1 MAEMFQKEIGTIL
14 DELDAGSLSTS
25 EPTNSLSEYQKL
37 IGNTGTSQ
45 STGAYKSQDTF
56 TGRVGKSFD
65 EAQLNFFG
73 GLKVYGDELNL
84 DFLKDIANSGIETQ
98 KEDISKYKPSERS
111 ASFTK
116 GIDEVSDLYN
126 EEGLSSAID
135 RGALLAKDMVATALG
150 SFGLTGAAVLAGA
163 AAAPITG
170 GASLLVAPFLV
181 GAAQGTGGVYE
192 EAKKIG
198 ASEEN
203 ARDYAMAGGAVIG
216 ALDRIGAASVLSGLV
231 KNFGKDQVKKV
242 LAKDV
247 GEEAAETAL
256 GQALKIG
263 QTTAKGAAK
272 GGVSEGITEGLQ
284 EQTQI
289 SFAGMS
295 ADEGLFP
302 YKTDENINR
311 LLDAVALGIAGGAPI
326 RGVTENF
333 APKERYVPM
342 KLAEEIKK
350 ENEKL
355 LNSVNDADTE
365 ISKRASDTD
374 TFQEGFIGAA
384 RKLVAKSTSPL
395 INLAERSDL
404 GSKLKNA
411 FDTQPD
417 VKAETTAK
425 FINKYNNILKE
436 NDLIRSVKL
445 PFQSPVSKKDNKELS
460 KALFNESTY
469 TSPDVRIDKAA
480 KQIRNL
486 LGQIDEEG
494 ITLTSQSLN
503 DAIVNNKQTLNEIS
517 KAVQK
522 GAITEEQANGIYYSA
537 FNSVKE
543 NFNETLKGLGEPT
556 PENVQTA
563 LAEVQSKNP
572 QYKILQ
578 NAELKKPKYTGLF
591 QELLDQGIDIN
602 FEADYLPVSYKLS
615 TKAQRKLA
623 KEVLIKAGMEPSSID
638 RFIENLK
645 DTDYQSRPMVKD
657 LSWEYDS
664 EGRKTVAKREAFE
677 ESRTLPKKARD
688 ALFDAGLVEDNASAV
703 LTSHFLNVGNRIGNQ
718 KITDAVNKLFTESP
732 ESVTKG
738 EFKRIKDLHKAIN
751 GKWQIQD
758 ESLRKISNFS
768 RAVGYISTM
777 ALSAFTALSEPF
789 IIFSSL
795 SPKHALPLTV
805 KTLGI
810 GFRRALRSILPK
822 ISKTEMEKNFENIL
836 QGLDGSLAERFNEI
850 EGFTTSKKVT
860 NTFFKLTLLTEVT
873 QLSRYMAYSAMRN
886 NLLDDAIRAQA
897 DNSLSKPTVDGNKAA
912 SRLQKIYGIA
922 NPKTNKTLTEW
933 IESGG
938 KDNPTLINR
947 ALSKAVDDNIMA
959 PNTVN
964 KPLLMSNPNYALIF
978 QLKAF
983 LTVFGNTVGF
993 RIWRD
998 ITTPMY
1004 GGKAGGLPKNPEA
1017 AVKAALSLA
1026 MIMTVA
1032 AAAQAMKDEIRYG
1045 DEDSPF
1051 DDKEGGA
1058 MLLHLLMNT
1067 GIFGAATF
1075 LKDMIDA
1082 SEYGSSP
1089 LAVLLGPVPAKISDL
1104 ISGLA
1109 SSNPRTVARSIT
1121 STVPLLGN
1129 IPIANSLRG
1138 DIVDSLEDTLV
1149 DVGYER
1155 KLSTGGRIGY
1165 RAEGRQ
1171 VVQRADGGQVAGGK
1185 NVMLFNPEKSFIP
1198 VFDPDRSKGKGFRKG
1213 GAIYNLRK
1221 RSQTKKL
1228 AEGGSIKEP
1237 VKYKDEDGNWKT
1249 YTNEEMLQWDT
1260 VIGAD
1265 TTTEGSG
1272 SALYDAATEGKLA
1285 SYLSGEAKDAYNFL
1299 KDYDYSDLDIMDTL
1313 QKGGTAMLTG
1323 IADSIKLGIDAST
1336 KAVAGQEYNPN
1347 AVLEPVL
1354 GAGAGSAMFS
1364 APKGALRVFG
1374 GLPIN
1379 PNKEIPKSLKN
1390 SSGIKGAAGQSV
1402 DNLFSGDN
1410 NVVGFHGTVGDTM
1423 ATTKFNTELLN
1434 KADQFLGEG
1443 LYITIDPNI
1452 AVEYANMRA
1461 FNKDLLGLPKSTE
1474 QLLDSRGK
1482 NDGSTYAK
1490 TISDNKI
1497 VTTTS
1502 IIKGKD
1508 VDGNYMARGQ
1518 NVLPVNL
1525 SKLEKTYLVKN
1536 DKDRKWVLSNIDKL
1550 KKAGYDSVAF
1560 DNFSDRSKQIVVF
1573 PEHVYKVQKLSN
1585 EDIPLGGK
1593 KLTSKEEGFRKG
1605 GAIYNL
1611 RKRSQTKK
1619 LAEGGS
1625 IKEPESKDVANKPT
1639 NEEML
1644 QWDTVIGA
1652 DTTTEG
1658 SGSGAY
1664 DAATEGKLASY
1675 LSGEAKDAYNFLKN
1689 YDYSDIDIMDT
1700 LQKGG
1705 TAMLTG
1711 IADSI
1716 KSGVDAST
1724 KAVAGQEYN
1733 PNAVLEPVVGAGTG
1747 SAMFS
1752 APKGALRVFGG
1763 KNATSMKGGE
1773 APEWKKAESMIEEG
1787 KSPENIHKETGL
1799 YLASDN
1805 KLRYEIPDNKAQ
1817 LNTEKVDDMLSWI
1830 KRGKPGR
1837 RTDVSNVL
1845 THSDLYEE
1853 YPELRDIDL
1862 VLRPL
1867 REGEGAKG
1875 GHWDSYNNE
1884 IVAITDENGNIDK
1897 DYLLSTLI
1905 HELDHAAHSRE
1916 GIDFN
1921 SGWSSLAANQ
1931 VRRANKPLM
1940 DASGI
1945 LYNSEQMMEAKDL
1958 PDLLSMISN
1967 SNSASLNSEPVQ
1979 EAIKELLSKT
1989 IKSDKNRIGDFSK
2002 DNLVVNPERSYKSK
2016 NESETTYELKD
2027 GKGYIT
2033 EFKYKDEDGNWNTYI
2048 GGEVN
2053 NPMGVETSYN
2063 GGTIRIGDM
2072 DLNSFD
2078 DLEKWNKDYYEN
2090 VRLDLERALRNR
2102 PTDMLSSFLENKYY
2116 EADRIAGKF
2125 ELMYH
2130 KNFGEVL
2137 ARTSE
2142 DRANMTKAE
2151 RSATFPENNMDVK
2164 RNDQLIGK
2172 NRTDFEESLTPEEN
2186 KAWRKSMKTLQ
2197 NQRVGM
2203 SKEKKGFKKGGA
2215 IYNLQK
2221 RVGKK

>member
-1 MAEMFQKEIGTIL
+1 MAEMLQKEIGTIL

-73 GLKVYGDELNL
+73 GLKVYGDELDL

-126 EEGLSSAID
+126 EEGLSSAIE

-170 GASLLVAPFLV
+170 GSSLLVAPFLV
-181 GAAQGTGGVYE
+181 GGAQGTGAVYE
-192 EAKKIG
+192 EAKKLG
-198 ASEEN
+198 ASEKDSRE
-203 ARDYAMAGGAVIG
+203 YAIAGGAVIG

-231 KNFGKDQVKKV
+231 KNFGKDEVKKV

-263 QTTAKGAAK
+263 LTTAKGAAK
-272 GGVSEGITEGLQ
+272 GGISEGITEGFQ

-289 SFAGMS
+289 SFAGMA

-302 YKTDENINR
+302 YKADENINR
-311 LLDAVALGIAGGAPI
+311 LLDAAALGIAGGAPI

-404 GSKLKNA
+404 GSKVKNA

-436 NDLIRSVKL
+436 NNLIRSVKL

-522 GAITEEQANGIYYSA
+522 GAITEEQANGTYYSA

-543 NFNETLKGLGEPT
+543 NFNEILKGLGEPT

-602 FEADYLPVSYKLS
+602 FETDYLPVSYKLS

-623 KEVLIKAGMEPSSID
+623 KEVLIKAGMKPSSID

-645 DTDYQSRPMVKD
+645 DTDYQSQPMVKD

-664 EGRKTVAKREAFE
+664 EGRKTVAKKEAFE

-768 RAVGYISTM
+768 RAAGYISTM

-795 SPKHALPLTV
+795 SPKHVLPLTV

-1082 SEYGSSP
+1082 SENGSSP
-1089 LAVLLGPVPAKISDL
+1089 LAVLLGPIPAKISDL

-1109 SSNPRTVARSIT
+1109 SSNPRTVARNIT

-1149 DVGYER
+1149 NVGYER
-1155 KLSTGGRIGY
+1155 KLSTGGRISY
-1165 RAEGRQ
+1165 RAEG
-1171 VVQRADGGQVAGGK
+1171 GQVSEED
-1185 NVMLFNPEKSFIP
+1185 PSFY
-1198 VFDPDRSKGKGFRKG
+1198 SK
-1213 GAIYNLRK
+1213 
-1221 RSQTKKL
+1221 
-1228 AEGGSIKEP
+1228 
-1237 VKYKDEDGNWKT
+1237 
-1249 YTNEEMLQWDT
+1249 
-1260 VIGAD
+1260 
-1265 TTTEGSG
+1265 
-1272 SALYDAATEGKLA
+1272 
-1285 SYLSGEAKDAYNFL
+1285 
-1299 KDYDYSDLDIMDTL
+1299 
-1313 QKGGTAMLTG
+1313 
-1323 IADSIKLGIDAST
+1323 
-1336 KAVAGQEYNPN
+1336 
-1347 AVLEPVL
+1347 
-1354 GAGAGSAMFS
+1354 
-1364 APKGALRVFG
+1364 
-1374 GLPIN
+1374 
-1379 PNKEIPKSLKN
+1379 
-1390 SSGIKGAAGQSV
+1390 
-1402 DNLFSGDN
+1402 
-1410 NVVGFHGTVGDTM
+1410 
-1423 ATTKFNTELLN
+1423 
-1434 KADQFLGEG
+1434 
-1443 LYITIDPNI
+1443 
-1452 AVEYANMRA
+1452 
-1461 FNKDLLGLPKSTE
+1461 
-1474 QLLDSRGK
+1474 
-1482 NDGSTYAK
+1482 
-1490 TISDNKI
+1490 
-1497 VTTTS
+1497 
-1502 IIKGKD
+1502 
-1508 VDGNYMARGQ
+1508 
-1518 NVLPVNL
+1518 LPVNIRTFL
-1525 SKLEKTYLVKN
+1525 DTVTGSKETITEKDFTPEDLEWLRDEYEKKKALNTIKEDRLKSELMSLPKTGVQYSEPKDMDKYKQFITENPEGAINIGNLNDTTYERRDDLTKKVESYEKTKGKTAMSPSDYASDTYDHEGNWVKSIEQSFN
-1536 DKDRKWVLSNIDKL
+1536 DPSYRVGTTLSQFIVEQQEDGSVLIIDKYDWT
-1550 KKAGYDSVAF
+1550 KK
-1560 DNFSDRSKQIVVF
+1560 
-1573 PEHVYKVQKLSN
+1573 PEKLSLL
-1585 EDIPLGGK
+1585 DYLG
-1593 KLTSKEEGFRKG
+1593 
-1605 GAIYNL
+1605 
-1611 RKRSQTKK
+1611 
-1619 LAEGGS
+1619 
-1625 IKEPESKDVANKPT
+1625 
-1639 NEEML
+1639 
-1644 QWDTVIGA
+1644 
-1652 DTTTEG
+1652 
-1658 SGSGAY
+1658 
-1664 DAATEGKLASY
+1664 
-1675 LSGEAKDAYNFLKN
+1675 
-1689 YDYSDIDIMDT
+1689 
-1700 LQKGG
+1700 
-1705 TAMLTG
+1705 
-1711 IADSI
+1711 
-1716 KSGVDAST
+1716 
-1724 KAVAGQEYN
+1724 AVR
-1733 PNAVLEPVVGAGTG
+1733 AV
-1747 SAMFS
+1747 
-1752 APKGALRVFGG
+1752 
-1763 KNATSMKGGE
+1763 
-1773 APEWKKAESMIEEG
+1773 
-1787 KSPENIHKETGL
+1787 KSPEQLGNLFIRMFKPET
-1799 YLASDN
+1799 A
-1805 KLRYEIPDNKAQ
+1805 R
-1817 LNTEKVDDMLSWI
+1817 
-1830 KRGKPGR
+1830 
-1837 RTDVSNVL
+1837 
-1845 THSDLYEE
+1845 
-1853 YPELRDIDL
+1853 
-1862 VLRPL
+1862 
-1867 REGEGAKG
+1867 
-1875 GHWDSYNNE
+1875 
-1884 IVAITDENGNIDK
+1884 
-1897 DYLLSTLI
+1897 
-1905 HELDHAAHSRE
+1905 
-1916 GIDFN
+1916 
-1921 SGWSSLAANQ
+1921 
-1931 VRRANKPLM
+1931 
-1940 DASGI
+1940 
-1945 LYNSEQMMEAKDL
+1945 
-1958 PDLLSMISN
+1958 
-1967 SNSASLNSEPVQ
+1967 
-1979 EAIKELLSKT
+1979 
-1989 IKSDKNRIGDFSK
+1989 
-2002 DNLVVNPERSYKSK
+2002 
-2016 NESETTYELKD
+2016 
-2027 GKGYIT
+2027 
-2033 EFKYKDEDGNWNTYI
+2033 
-2048 GGEVN
+2048 
-2053 NPMGVETSYN
+2053 
-2063 GGTIRIGDM
+2063 
-2072 DLNSFD
+2072 
-2078 DLEKWNKDYYEN
+2078 N
-2090 VRLDLERALRNR
+2090 VRIKL
-2102 PTDMLSSFLENKYY
+2102 P
-2116 EADRIAGKF
+2116 
-2125 ELMYH
+2125 
-2130 KNFGEVL
+2130 EVKTGHQ
-2137 ARTSE
+2137 APSE
-2142 DRANMTKAE
+2142 
-2151 RSATFPENNMDVK
+2151 
-2164 RNDQLIGK
+2164 
-2172 NRTDFEESLTPEEN
+2172 
-2186 KAWRKSMKTLQ
+2186 
-2197 NQRVGM
+2197 
-2203 SKEKKGFKKGGA
+2203 
-2215 IYNLQK
+2215 
-2221 RVGKK
+2221 

>member
-1 MAEMFQKEIGTIL
+1 MAEERNIELPDVDLDAALAEAMSGSGGLSTKIPTLNELTESINIGT
-14 DELDAGSLSTS
+14 G
-25 EPTNSLSEYQKL
+25 
-37 IGNTGTSQ
+37 TGT
-45 STGAYKSQDTF
+45 GPAEAYKSQDTF

-73 GLKVYGDELNL
+73 GLKVYGDELDL

-126 EEGLSSAID
+126 EEGLGSAIE
-135 RGALLAKDMVATALG
+135 RGALLAKDMVATAIG
-150 SFGLTGAAVLAGA
+150 SFGLTGSAVLAGA

-181 GAAQGTGGVYE
+181 GGAQGTGAVYE
-192 EAKKIG
+192 EAKKLG
-198 ASEEN
+198 ASEKDSRE
-203 ARDYAMAGGAVIG
+203 YAIAGGAVIG

-231 KNFGKDQVKKV
+231 KNFGKNEVKKV

-272 GGVSEGITEGLQ
+272 GGISEGITEGFQ

-289 SFAGMS
+289 SFAGMA

-302 YKTDENINR
+302 YKADENINR
-311 LLDAVALGIAGGAPI
+311 LLDAVALGIAGGASI

-355 LNSVNDADTE
+355 LNSINDADTE

-404 GSKLKNA
+404 GSKVKNA

-436 NDLIRSVKL
+436 NNLIRSVKL

-517 KAVQK
+517 EAVQK
-522 GAITEEQANGIYYSA
+522 GAITEEQANGTYYSA

-578 NAELKKPKYTGLF
+578 NAELKKTKYTGLF
-591 QELLDQGIDIN
+591 QELQDQGIDIN

-623 KEVLIKAGMEPSSID
+623 KEVLIKAGMKPSSID

-645 DTDYQSRPMVKD
+645 DTDYQSQPMVKD

-664 EGRKTVAKREAFE
+664 EGRKTVAKKESFE

-768 RAVGYISTM
+768 RAAGYISTM

-964 KPLLMSNPNYALIF
+964 KPLLMSNPNYAVIF

-1089 LAVLLGPVPAKISDL
+1089 LSVLLGPIPSKIADL
-1104 ISGLA
+1104 ISGLS

-1138 DIVDSLEDTLV
+1138 DIVDGLEDTLV

-1155 KLSTGGRIGY
+1155 KRSTGGRISY
-1165 RAEGRQ
+1165 R
-1171 VVQRADGGQVAGGK
+1171 
-1185 NVMLFNPEKSFIP
+1185 
-1198 VFDPDRSKGKGFRKG
+1198 
-1213 GAIYNLRK
+1213 
-1221 RSQTKKL
+1221 

-1237 VKYKDEDGNWKT
+1237 VKYKDKDGNWNT

-1323 IADSIKLGIDAST
+1323 IADSIKSGVDAST

-1354 GAGAGSAMFS
+1354 GAGA
-1364 APKGALRVFG
+1364 
-1374 GLPIN
+1374 
-1379 PNKEIPKSLKN
+1379 
-1390 SSGIKGAAGQSV
+1390 
-1402 DNLFSGDN
+1402 
-1410 NVVGFHGTVGDTM
+1410 
-1423 ATTKFNTELLN
+1423 
-1434 KADQFLGEG
+1434 
-1443 LYITIDPNI
+1443 
-1452 AVEYANMRA
+1452 
-1461 FNKDLLGLPKSTE
+1461 
-1474 QLLDSRGK
+1474 
-1482 NDGSTYAK
+1482 
-1490 TISDNKI
+1490 
-1497 VTTTS
+1497 
-1502 IIKGKD
+1502 
-1508 VDGNYMARGQ
+1508 
-1518 NVLPVNL
+1518 
-1525 SKLEKTYLVKN
+1525 
-1536 DKDRKWVLSNIDKL
+1536 
-1550 KKAGYDSVAF
+1550 
-1560 DNFSDRSKQIVVF
+1560 
-1573 PEHVYKVQKLSN
+1573 
-1585 EDIPLGGK
+1585 
-1593 KLTSKEEGFRKG
+1593 
-1605 GAIYNL
+1605 
-1611 RKRSQTKK
+1611 
-1619 LAEGGS
+1619 
-1625 IKEPESKDVANKPT
+1625 
-1639 NEEML
+1639 
-1644 QWDTVIGA
+1644 
-1652 DTTTEG
+1652 
-1658 SGSGAY
+1658 
-1664 DAATEGKLASY
+1664 
-1675 LSGEAKDAYNFLKN
+1675 
-1689 YDYSDIDIMDT
+1689 
-1700 LQKGG
+1700 
-1705 TAMLTG
+1705 
-1711 IADSI
+1711 
-1716 KSGVDAST
+1716 
-1724 KAVAGQEYN
+1724 
-1733 PNAVLEPVVGAGTG
+1733 G

-1830 KRGKPGR
+1830 KRGKPAR

-2215 IYNLQK
+2215 IYNLRK
-2221 RVGKK
+2221 RSQTKKLAEGGQVSEEDPSFYSKLPVNIRTFLDTVTGSKETITEKDFTPEDLEWLRDEYEKKKALNTIKEDRLKSELMWLPKTGVQYSEPKDMDKYKQFITENPEGAINIGNLKDTTYERRDDLTKKVESYEKTKGKTAMSPSDYASDTYDHEGNWVKSIEQSFNDPSYRAGTTLSQFIVEQQEDGSVLIIDKYDWTKKPEKLSLLDYLGAVRAVKSPEQLGNLFIRMFKPETARNVRIKLPEVETGHQAPSE

>member
-56 TGRVGKSFD
+56 TGLLGKTFD
-65 EAQLNFFG
+65 EAQLNFYG
-73 GLKVYGDELNL
+73 GLKVYGDEHDL

-98 KEDISKYKPSERS
+98 KEDISKYKPAERNK
-111 ASFTK
+111 SFTK
-116 GIDEVSDLYN
+116 GIDEISDLYG

-163 AAAPITG
+163 AASPITG
-170 GASLLVAPFLV
+170 GSSLLVLPFLV
-181 GAAQGTGGVYE
+181 GAAQGTGGIYE

-272 GGVSEGITEGLQ
+272 GGISEGITEGLQ

-311 LLDAVALGIAGGAPI
+311 LLDAAALGIVGGASI

-355 LNSVNDADTE
+355 LNSINDADTE

-404 GSKLKNA
+404 GSKVKNA

-417 VKAETTAK
+417 VKAEITAK

-436 NDLIRSVKL
+436 NNLIRSVKL

-522 GAITEEQANGIYYSA
+522 GAITEEQANGTYYSA

-556 PENVQTA
+556 LENVQTA

-645 DTDYQSRPMVKD
+645 DTNYQSQPMVKD

-758 ESLRKISNFS
+758 ESLRKISNFA
-768 RAVGYISTM
+768 RASGYILTM
-777 ALSAFTALSEPF
+777 PLSAFTALSEPF

-873 QLSRYMAYSAMRN
+873 QLSRYMAYSAMRK

-964 KPLLMSNPNYALIF
+964 KPLLMSDPNYALIF

-1026 MIMTVA
+1026 MIMTVS

-1089 LAVLLGPVPAKISDL
+1089 LAVLLGPVLAKIADL
-1104 ISGLA
+1104 ISGLS

-1121 STVPLLGN
+1121 SIFPLLGN

-1138 DIVDSLEDTLV
+1138 DIVDGLEDTLV

-1155 KLSTGGRIGY
+1155 KRSTGGRISY
-1165 RAEGRQ
+1165 R
-1171 VVQRADGGQVAGGK
+1171 
-1185 NVMLFNPEKSFIP
+1185 
-1198 VFDPDRSKGKGFRKG
+1198 
-1213 GAIYNLRK
+1213 
-1221 RSQTKKL
+1221 

-1237 VKYKDEDGNWKT
+1237 VKYKDEDGNWNT

-1323 IADSIKLGIDAST
+1323 IADSIKSGIDAST

-1354 GAGAGSAMFS
+1354 GVGVGSTAFS
-1364 APKGALRVFG
+1364 VPEGALRVFG
-1374 GLPIN
+1374 GKPIK
-1379 PNKEIPKSLKN
+1379 PNLSIPKDVKTKTP
-1390 SSGIKGAAGQSV
+1390 IKEAKGKTV
-1402 DNLFSGDN
+1402 YNLFSGDN
-1410 NVVGFHGTVGDTM
+1410 DVVGFHGTVGDTM
-1423 ATTKFNTELLN
+1423 VTTKFNTDMLN
-1434 KADQFLGEG
+1434 KKDQFLGEG
-1443 LYITIDPNI
+1443 LYVTIDPDI
-1452 AVEYANMRA
+1452 AVQYANMRSV
-1461 FNKDLLGLPKSTE
+1461 NKDLKGISEALENIFKQKKLDDGTE
-1474 QLLDSRGK
+1474 FSRI
-1482 NDGSTYAK
+1482 
-1490 TISDNKI
+1490 ISDNRV
-1497 VTTTS
+1497 VTTNTLLE
-1502 IIKGKD
+1502 GKD
-1508 VDGNYMARGQ
+1508 IYGEPILKGQ
-1518 NVLPVNL
+1518 NVLPLDL
-1525 SKLEKTYLVKN
+1525 SKLKKTYLVTDERDRLWAIKN
-1536 DKDRKWVLSNIDKL
+1536 QDKL
-1550 KKAGYDSVAF
+1550 KEAGYDSIAF
-1560 DNFSDRSKQIVVF
+1560 DDFNDRSKQIVIF
-1573 PEHVYKVQKLSN
+1573 PEHVERVRKLTDDSV
-1585 EDIPLGGK
+1585 PLGGK
-1593 KLTSKEEGFRKG
+1593 KEQSLVEFYDPDTKRLLPRLEDGSKPKELYRVMSRKEYNVGMDRGVFLHKERIHASVSPKLEFIEPDSDNVLVKIDYDDNDQWKPKATLDDIVATTDQPIPAEKVSIVSSGSRKDIEASPLFDPTQIKHLPIKEEGFR
-1605 GAIYNL
+1605 
-1611 RKRSQTKK
+1611 
-1619 LAEGGS
+1619 
-1625 IKEPESKDVANKPT
+1625 
-1639 NEEML
+1639 
-1644 QWDTVIGA
+1644 
-1652 DTTTEG
+1652 
-1658 SGSGAY
+1658 
-1664 DAATEGKLASY
+1664 
-1675 LSGEAKDAYNFLKN
+1675 
-1689 YDYSDIDIMDT
+1689 
-1700 LQKGG
+1700 
-1705 TAMLTG
+1705 
-1711 IADSI
+1711 
-1716 KSGVDAST
+1716 
-1724 KAVAGQEYN
+1724 
-1733 PNAVLEPVVGAGTG
+1733 
-1747 SAMFS
+1747 
-1752 APKGALRVFGG
+1752 
-1763 KNATSMKGGE
+1763 
-1773 APEWKKAESMIEEG
+1773 
-1787 KSPENIHKETGL
+1787 
-1799 YLASDN
+1799 
-1805 KLRYEIPDNKAQ
+1805 
-1817 LNTEKVDDMLSWI
+1817 
-1830 KRGKPGR
+1830 
-1837 RTDVSNVL
+1837 
-1845 THSDLYEE
+1845 
-1853 YPELRDIDL
+1853 
-1862 VLRPL
+1862 
-1867 REGEGAKG
+1867 
-1875 GHWDSYNNE
+1875 
-1884 IVAITDENGNIDK
+1884 
-1897 DYLLSTLI
+1897 
-1905 HELDHAAHSRE
+1905 
-1916 GIDFN
+1916 
-1921 SGWSSLAANQ
+1921 
-1931 VRRANKPLM
+1931 
-1940 DASGI
+1940 
-1945 LYNSEQMMEAKDL
+1945 
-1958 PDLLSMISN
+1958 
-1967 SNSASLNSEPVQ
+1967 
-1979 EAIKELLSKT
+1979 
-1989 IKSDKNRIGDFSK
+1989 
-2002 DNLVVNPERSYKSK
+2002 
-2016 NESETTYELKD
+2016 
-2027 GKGYIT
+2027 
-2033 EFKYKDEDGNWNTYI
+2033 
-2048 GGEVN
+2048 
-2053 NPMGVETSYN
+2053 
-2063 GGTIRIGDM
+2063 
-2072 DLNSFD
+2072 
-2078 DLEKWNKDYYEN
+2078 
-2090 VRLDLERALRNR
+2090 
-2102 PTDMLSSFLENKYY
+2102 
-2116 EADRIAGKF
+2116 
-2125 ELMYH
+2125 
-2130 KNFGEVL
+2130 
-2137 ARTSE
+2137 
-2142 DRANMTKAE
+2142 
-2151 RSATFPENNMDVK
+2151 
-2164 RNDQLIGK
+2164 
-2172 NRTDFEESLTPEEN
+2172 
-2186 KAWRKSMKTLQ
+2186 
-2197 NQRVGM
+2197 
-2203 SKEKKGFKKGGA
+2203 KGGA

>member
-1 MAEMFQKEIGTIL
+1 MAEERNIELPDVDLDAALAEAMSGSGGLSTKIPTLNELTESINIGT
-14 DELDAGSLSTS
+14 G
-25 EPTNSLSEYQKL
+25 
-37 IGNTGTSQ
+37 IGTGPA
-45 STGAYKSQDTF
+45 GAYKSQDTF

-73 GLKVYGDELNL
+73 GLKVYGDELDL

-116 GIDEVSDLYN
+116 GVDEVSDLYD
-126 EEGLSSAID
+126 EEGLGGAIE
-135 RGALLAKDMVATALG
+135 RGALLAKDMVATAIG

-170 GASLLVAPFLV
+170 GSSLLVAPFLV

-192 EAKKIG
+192 EAKKLG
-198 ASEEN
+198 ASEKDSRE
-203 ARDYAMAGGAVIG
+203 YAIAGGAVIG

-231 KNFGKDQVKKV
+231 KNFGKDEVKKV

-256 GQALKIG
+256 GRALKIG

-311 LLDAVALGIAGGAPI
+311 LLDAAALGIAGGAPI

-384 RKLVAKSTSPL
+384 RKLAAKSTSPL

-486 LGQIDEEG
+486 LGKIDEEG
-494 ITLTSQSLN
+494 ITLTEQSLN

-517 KAVQK
+517 EAVQK
-522 GAITEEQANGIYYSA
+522 GAITEEQANGTYYSA

-578 NAELKKPKYTGLF
+578 NAELKKTKYTGLF

-623 KEVLIKAGMEPSSID
+623 KEVLIKAGMKPSSID

-645 DTDYQSRPMVKD
+645 DTDYQSQPMVKD

-664 EGRKTVAKREAFE
+664 EGRKTVAKKEAFE

-738 EFKRIKDLHKAIN
+738 EFERIKDLHKAIN

-758 ESLRKISNFS
+758 ESLRKISNFA
-768 RAVGYISTM
+768 RAAGYISTM

-795 SPKHALPLTV
+795 SPKHVLPLTV

-850 EGFTTSKKVT
+850 EGFTTSKKIT

-873 QLSRYMAYSAMRN
+873 QLSRYMAYSAMRK

-933 IESGG
+933 IESSG

-964 KPLLMSNPNYALIF
+964 KPLLMSDPNYALIF

-1045 DEDSPF
+1045 DEDSSF

-1067 GIFGAATF
+1067 GIFGAGTF

-1089 LAVLLGPVPAKISDL
+1089 LSVLLGPIPSKIADL
-1104 ISGLA
+1104 INGLS

-1138 DIVDSLEDTLV
+1138 DIVDGLEDTLV

-1155 KLSTGGRIGY
+1155 KRSTGGRIGY
-1165 RAEGRQ
+1165 RAEGGLVEPTYLEQVETAKEDRDQGLRSVVDWVKENFDTVEKRQ
-1171 VVQRADGGQVAGGK
+1171 EALKEVVNFIAPIGQIEENEEGK
-1185 NVMLFNPEKSFIP
+1185 NAFTLPSIGEAGLMAGIGATLSGKGKKITNFLEALKKSKLQGDLYHGTSALDKGKALDNIKASKEGALEEPNNRDKVFTEMAQYQRGIPERVMLKVQNTMVGGVLPNAVEHIGDLTFRMGDKFKYLKGSRGAVKTKIDNVLASLKSEY
-1198 VFDPDRSKGKGFRKG
+1198 GFRKEHTE
-1213 GAIYNLRK
+1213 NLKAAYR
-1221 RSQTKKL
+1221 
-1228 AEGGSIKEP
+1228 
-1237 VKYKDEDGNWKT
+1237 Y
-1249 YTNEEMLQWDT
+1249 WDT
-1260 VIGAD
+1260 
-1265 TTTEGSG
+1265 
-1272 SALYDAATEGKLA
+1272 
-1285 SYLSGEAKDAYNFL
+1285 
-1299 KDYDYSDLDIMDTL
+1299 
-1313 QKGGTAMLTG
+1313 
-1323 IADSIKLGIDAST
+1323 
-1336 KAVAGQEYNPN
+1336 
-1347 AVLEPVL
+1347 
-1354 GAGAGSAMFS
+1354 
-1364 APKGALRVFG
+1364 
-1374 GLPIN
+1374 
-1379 PNKEIPKSLKN
+1379 
-1390 SSGIKGAAGQSV
+1390 
-1402 DNLFSGDN
+1402 
-1410 NVVGFHGTVGDTM
+1410 H
-1423 ATTKFNTELLN
+1423 
-1434 KADQFLGEG
+1434 
-1443 LYITIDPNI
+1443 
-1452 AVEYANMRA
+1452 
-1461 FNKDLLGLPKSTE
+1461 
-1474 QLLDSRGK
+1474 
-1482 NDGSTYAK
+1482 
-1490 TISDNKI
+1490 
-1497 VTTTS
+1497 
-1502 IIKGKD
+1502 
-1508 VDGNYMARGQ
+1508 
-1518 NVLPVNL
+1518 
-1525 SKLEKTYLVKN
+1525 
-1536 DKDRKWVLSNIDKL
+1536 
-1550 KKAGYDSVAF
+1550 
-1560 DNFSDRSKQIVVF
+1560 
-1573 PEHVYKVQKLSN
+1573 
-1585 EDIPLGGK
+1585 
-1593 KLTSKEEGFRKG
+1593 KEEH
-1605 GAIYNL
+1605 I
-1611 RKRSQTKK
+1611 
-1619 LAEGGS
+1619 
-1625 IKEPESKDVANKPT
+1625 
-1639 NEEML
+1639 
-1644 QWDTVIGA
+1644 
-1652 DTTTEG
+1652 
-1658 SGSGAY
+1658 
-1664 DAATEGKLASY
+1664 
-1675 LSGEAKDAYNFLKN
+1675 
-1689 YDYSDIDIMDT
+1689 
-1700 LQKGG
+1700 
-1705 TAMLTG
+1705 
-1711 IADSI
+1711 
-1716 KSGVDAST
+1716 
-1724 KAVAGQEYN
+1724 
-1733 PNAVLEPVVGAGTG
+1733 
-1747 SAMFS
+1747 
-1752 APKGALRVFGG
+1752 
-1763 KNATSMKGGE
+1763 
-1773 APEWKKAESMIEEG
+1773 
-1787 KSPENIHKETGL
+1787 
-1799 YLASDN
+1799 
-1805 KLRYEIPDNKAQ
+1805 
-1817 LNTEKVDDMLSWI
+1817 
-1830 KRGKPGR
+1830 
-1837 RTDVSNVL
+1837 
-1845 THSDLYEE
+1845 
-1853 YPELRDIDL
+1853 
-1862 VLRPL
+1862 
-1867 REGEGAKG
+1867 AKG
-1875 GHWDSYNNE
+1875 YKNPLNN
-1884 IVAITDENGNIDK
+1884 K
-1897 DYLLSTLI
+1897 
-1905 HELDHAAHSRE
+1905 
-1916 GIDFN
+1916 
-1921 SGWSSLAANQ
+1921 
-1931 VRRANKPLM
+1931 
-1940 DASGI
+1940 
-1945 LYNSEQMMEAKDL
+1945 
-1958 PDLLSMISN
+1958 
-1967 SNSASLNSEPVQ
+1967 
-1979 EAIKELLSKT
+1979 
-1989 IKSDKNRIGDFSK
+1989 RI
-2002 DNLVVNPERSYKSK
+2002 
-2016 NESETTYELKD
+2016 
-2027 GKGYIT
+2027 
-2033 EFKYKDEDGNWNTYI
+2033 
-2048 GGEVN
+2048 
-2053 NPMGVETSYN
+2053 
-2063 GGTIRIGDM
+2063 
-2072 DLNSFD
+2072 NSFD
-2078 DLEKWNKDYYEN
+2078 DYKVNVNNILEEYAEEHKKVPVY
-2090 VRLDLERALRNR
+2090 NR
-2102 PTDMLSSFLENKYY
+2102 PQWLGREAAVALGKQNFEKAAKYLEQLKKIV
-2116 EADRIAGKF
+2116 DD
-2125 ELMYH
+2125 
-2130 KNFGEVL
+2130 
-2137 ARTSE
+2137 E
-2142 DRANMTKAE
+2142 DRYRDAINTYDSTKKF
-2151 RSATFPENNMDVK
+2151 R
-2164 RNDQLIGK
+2164 
-2172 NRTDFEESLTPEEN
+2172 
-2186 KAWRKSMKTLQ
+2186 
-2197 NQRVGM
+2197 
-2203 SKEKKGFKKGGA
+2203 KGGA